1 MKPLEAIGRP
11 EYLLR
16 PSQIWR
22 RLRKQSLCARN
33 ALRLAWGLPVRV
45 DPVSHIGVDVI
56 NIGMH
61 DRVVPEAICRLLDAG
76 EHGVDVGANIGQ
88 NASIMALVSGLQGR
102 VTAFE
107 PSPAAWD
114 FLTRNVESWAAF
126 DLARIQLVRKG
137 LSSQIGTGLLRDVG
151 DLGGYSLE
159 EETPFLP
166 RIVQQG
172 GQQFQIEL
180 TALDAFA
187 SEMGEIGLMKIDVE
201 GHELAV
207 LQGASRTLE
216 QKRVRDIV
224 FEDFNP
230 QPSAVSDFLEAA
242 GYRVFGLVHAWHKPM
257 LLTLKERS
265 KAARPGFET
274 NFLATSEPERAIS
287 RFQSRGWKCLRI
299 RARRKAAFGYSAA
312 ALSSR
317 S

>member
-1 MKPLEAIGRP
+1 MKPLEAIRRP

-22 RLRKQSLCARN
+22 RLRKRSLYARN
-33 ALRLAWGLPVRV
+33 ALQLAWGLPVRV
-45 DPVSHIGVDVI
+45 DPVSHIGVDVM

-76 EHGVDVGANIGQ
+76 EHSLDVGANIGQ
-88 NASIMALVSGLQGR
+88 NASIMALVSGSRGR

-114 FLTRNVESWAAF
+114 FLTGNVARWAPY
-126 DLARIQLVRKG
+126 DLAPIQLVRKG
-137 LSSQIGTGLLRDVG
+137 LSSQIGTGLLHEVG

-166 RIVQQG
+166 RIVPEG
-172 GQQFQIEL
+172 AHKFEIEL
-180 TALDAFA
+180 TTLDALA
-187 SEMGEIGLMKIDVE
+187 LEMGEIALIKIDVE

-207 LQGASRTLE
+207 LEGASRTLE
-216 QKRVRDIV
+216 QKRVRDII

-230 QPSAVSDFLEAA
+230 QPSVVTRSLQAA

-257 LLTLKERS
+257 LLTLEERS
-265 KAARPGFET
+265 KVVRLAFET
-274 NFLATSEPERAIS
+274 NFLATREPARAIS
-287 RFQSRGWKCLRI
+287 RFERGGWKCLRA
-299 RARRKAAFGYSAA
+299 RARRKAA
-312 ALSSR
+312 
-317 S
+317 

>member
-1 MKPLEAIGRP
+1 MKPLEALRRP

-22 RLRKQSLCARN
+22 RLRKRSLCARN
-33 ALRLAWGLPVRV
+33 AIQLAWGLPVRV

-76 EHGVDVGANIGQ
+76 EYGVDVGANIGQ
-88 NASIMALVSGLQGR
+88 NASIMALVSGSQGR

-114 FLTRNVESWAAF
+114 FLTGNVASWVAY
-126 DLARIQLVRKG
+126 DLAPIQLVRKG

-166 RIVQQG
+166 RIVQEG
-172 GQQFQIEL
+172 ADKFEIEL
-180 TALDAFA
+180 TTLDAFA

-230 QPSAVSDFLEAA
+230 QPSAVTGFLEAA
-242 GYRVFGLVHAWHKPM
+242 GYRVFGLFHAWHKPM

-265 KAARPGFET
+265 KIARQGFET
-274 NFLATSEPERAIS
+274 NFLATCDPDRARERFAS
-287 RFQSRGWKCLRI
+287 AGWKCLRI
-299 RARRKAAFGYSAA
+299 RARRKAA
-312 ALSSR
+312 
-317 S
+317 